1 MAGFTHEECLQ
12 LATELMEV
20 EEAERVRRISAL
32 IQRTIAEDLPGLPIV
47 TGIAMRDRDHYA
59 WAEYVFRQATRVPAA
74 RGMALFELSVALG
87 LQGRPERAVATL
99 KELEVEHPLN
109 PYQRRY
115 FAAQLSRIGN
125 LAETTRQLQIAY
137 EGEPAQERECVA
149 IQQFSDYVQRFPA
162 AEAVERCLALR
173 NTYRFRDVRGLVE
186 DVNAAL
192 AEGRGYS
199 MIRLN
204 DGEGSIIHL
213 GIGDEARYREL
224 YTRSRREFHHWW
236 FGHEDRLYDP
246 DFLQAEKDIN
256 DSILNASCLGAD
268 VTEHLRVRY
277 MQGDVRNIP
286 CLFNIVR
293 KLEAIRD
300 ERPGAAERMGLTDPV
315 INQFLLFDGEL
326 ERLLQSQNRIG
337 LVSCH
342 AALPGALQNKFGLSE
357 VLFHKTPGEAA
368 ITQGVEPEPFAV
380 WHGRIKDE
388 VSRAVP
394 GVLYLVAAGVM
405 SKIYCDL
412 IKRAGGV
419 ALDVGSVV
427 DIWMRTPTRTWW
439 KQADDHILAPA

>member
-1 MAGFTHEECLQ
+1 VAEVTLEEECLQ
-12 LATELMEV
+12 LAAELIECDD
-20 EEAERVRRISAL
+20 AGRVRRIAAM
-32 IQRTIAEDLPGLPIV
+32 IERAATEHLPGLPIV
-47 TGIAMRDRDHYA
+47 TGIILRDRDHYA
-59 WAEYVFRQATRVPAA
+59 WAEYVFRLATQVPAA

-87 LQGRPERAVATL
+87 LQGRADRAVATL
-99 KELEVEHPLN
+99 EELEAEHPLN

-115 FAAQLSRIGN
+115 YAIQLSRVGD
-125 LAETTRQLQIAY
+125 LEGTDRQLQIAY
-137 EGEPAQERECVA
+137 EGEPATERECVA
-149 IQQFSDYVQRFPA
+149 LQQFSRYHQRFPA
-162 AEAVERCLALR
+162 GEAVERCLALR
-173 NTYRFRDVRGLVE
+173 DTFRFRDVAGMVA
-186 DVNAAL
+186 DINAAL

-213 GIGDEARYREL
+213 GIDDEAQYREL

-236 FGHEDRLYDP
+236 FGHEERLYDP

-256 DSILNASCLGAD
+256 DSILNASCLAAD

-277 MQGDVRNIP
+277 RQGDVRNIP

-300 ERPGAAERMGLTDPV
+300 ARPELARSMGLTDPV

-326 ERLLQSQNRIG
+326 ERLLQSQDRIG

-342 AALPGALQNKFGLSE
+342 AALPGALQSKFGLSE
-357 VLFHKTPGEAA
+357 VFFHKTPGEAA

-419 ALDVGSVV
+419 ALDVGSVA
-427 DIWMRTPTRTWW
+427 DIWMRAPTRTWW
-439 KQADDHILAPA
+439 KQADDHILA